1 MRRQFMISDILMC
14 VPSSRFS
21 LPWFEY
27 VITLS
32 VRCQFPPVL
41 FLLEGFLF
49 LIIYFVCT
57 SPIGGCNVR
66 TPRCLNIALKFR
78 VKLSDLLTYFN
89 LSEARRTI
97 LNSERTNVSGLQELS
112 IQGETIK
119 VLKTRGEKSNIEEE
133 ASGNIA

>member
-1 MRRQFMISDILMC
+1 MHRQFVISVILMC

-21 LPWFEY
+21 LPLFEH

-49 LIIYFVCT
+49 LIIYFACR
-57 SPIGGCNVR
+57 SPIGGRNVR

-89 LSEARRTI
+89 LSEACRTI
-97 LNSERTNVSGLQELS
+97 LNSERANVSGLKELS

-119 VLKTRGEKSNIEEE
+119 VFKTRGKK
-133 ASGNIA
+133 ATLRKKQVGT